1 MSNNFDIEKY
11 AAPPKKRCFFYAK
24 NLNFVVQ
31 LVEHQSVK
39 LNVESSSLSEI
50 AKNGSLW

>member
-24 NLNFVVQ
+24 NLRFRSLNGKI
-31 LVEHQSVK
+31 SVF
-39 LNVESSSLSEI
+39 
-50 AKNGSLW
+50 